1 VEDVFSQLTISTF
14 LSSLGQSQT
23 SVFSATSSILA
34 AHRGL
39 WADNGDALSKIY
51 AGTGALNTSV
61 TRSGKRSFASLI
73 SDASKS
79 VGRAIQATFNDSDK
93 QASIELFLVCLED
106 FWEFSLVAGSNRDC
120 STGHYGGTEACQG
133 IRPHLELDPRGS
145 YVKTA

>member
-1 VEDVFSQLTISTF
+1 MSLNHSLDRTNYVEDVFSSLTISSF
-14 LSSLGQSQT
+14 LVSLGHS
-23 SVFSATSSILA
+23 TSSAYSTTAAILS

-93 QASIELFLVCLED
+93 QASIELFLVSRYRSGICWLYET
-106 FWEFSLVAGSNRDC
+106 ERHILRFS
-120 STGHYGGTEACQG
+120 GHHGRTKAC
-133 IRPHLELDPRGS
+133 PSL
-145 YVKTA
+145 

>member
-1 VEDVFSQLTISTF
+1 VLDLNSLDRTNYVEDVFSQLTISTF

-23 SVFSATSSILA
+23 SVFSATSSILS

-93 QASIELFLVCLED
+93 QASIELFLVCL
-106 FWEFSLVAGSNRDC
+106 
-120 STGHYGGTEACQG
+120 
-133 IRPHLELDPRGS
+133 
-145 YVKTA
+145 